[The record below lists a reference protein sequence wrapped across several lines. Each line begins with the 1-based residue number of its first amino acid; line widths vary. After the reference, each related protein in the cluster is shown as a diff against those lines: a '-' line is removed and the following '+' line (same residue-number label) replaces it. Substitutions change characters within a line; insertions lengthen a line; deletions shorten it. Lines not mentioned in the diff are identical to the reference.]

1 MRLFVI
7 RWLGPANTPYDSERY
22 ALTAK
27 EALALFRRDIA
38 ILKSQRIVGADAITI
53 TGVHDASWQSD
64 YVNGG
69 RGVYLQVVGI

>member
-7 RWLGPANTPYDSERY
+7 RWVGPANTPYDSERY
-22 ALTAK
+22 AITAR

-38 ILKSQRIVGADAITI
+38 ILKSQRIAGADAITI
-53 TGVHDASWQSD
+53 TGIYDQSWSD
-64 YVNGG
+64 GFVEGP